1 MTDNNKRQ
9 LQNYS
14 NNRENSTKDKSRN
27 NNFDYEEFKK
37 SAIEKLYAGK
47 GILGKEG
54 AFTPLIKEF
63 LEAALQGEL
72 SSHLEQN
79 NISSKKEDFDSHATE
94 GFYSQVSH
102 NGNHSAINN
111 NKRNGTYHKQVK
123 TDCDQFD
130 LEVPRDRDSSFN
142 PQIVKKRQTVLTED
156 LDKKIIGLYGLGMS
170 YSDISK
176 HIKELY
182 DIDISTS
189 TMTNVTDKII
199 PKIAEFKAR
208 QLEEVYPIIY
218 LDAIFF
224 KVKENGKIISKAFYS
239 VLGIGIDGKKDIL
252 GIYVSEAEGA
262 NFWLNVLTDLKN
274 RGVKDVLI
282 ACVDGLKGFPEAINN
297 IFPDTEIQL
306 CIIHQIR
313 NSLKYV
319 ASKNQKEFMDDLK
332 DVYKANSKELAET
345 KLLELDE
352 KWGKKYP
359 IVLKSWQNNWD
370 NLSAYF
376 KYPDEIRRIIYTTNA
391 VEGFH
396 RQIRK
401 VTKTKGSFSSN
412 QALEKLLY
420 LAIQNIS
427 KKWNMPIQNWSLI
440 IGQFAIRFDG
450 RVKLDLA

>member
-1 MTDNNKRQ
+1 MTKNIISKNNQQ

-14 NNRENSTKDKSRN
+14 NNNIEDYRNSSN
-27 NNFDYEEFKK
+27 NNSGFNYEEFKK

-72 SSHLEQN
+72 SSHLEEERKKN
-79 NISSKKEDFDSHATE
+79 NNN
-94 GFYSQVSH
+94 H
-102 NGNHSAINN
+102 NSNIGNN
-111 NKRNGTYHKQVK
+111 NKRNGTYYKQVK
-123 TDCDQFD
+123 TDCDQFEI
-130 LEVPRDRDSSFN
+130 EVPRDRDASFN
-142 PQIVKKRQTVLTED
+142 PQIIKKRQTVLTED
-156 LDKKIIGLYGLGMS
+156 LDKKIIGLYALGMS
-170 YSDISK
+170 YTNIAK

-182 DIDISTS
+182 DIDVSTS
-189 TMTNVTDKII
+189 TMTNITDKII

-208 QLEEVYPIIY
+208 QLEEIYPIIF

-239 VLGIGIDGKKDIL
+239 VLGVDLEGKKDIL
-252 GIYVSEAEGA
+252 GIYVSETEGA
-262 NFWLNVLTDLKN
+262 NFWLNVLTDLRN
-274 RGVKDVLI
+274 RGIKDILI
-282 ACVDGLKGFPEAINN
+282 ACVDGLKGFPEAISN
-297 IFPDTEIQL
+297 IFPKTEIQL

-313 NSLKYV
+313 NSLKYI
-319 ASKNQKEFMDDLK
+319 ASKNQKEFMTDLK
-332 DVYKANSKELAET
+332 EVYQANTKELAET

-359 IVLKSWQNNWD
+359 VVLKSWQNNWD

-376 KYPDEIRRIIYTTNA
+376 QYPAEIRKIIYTTNA

-396 RQIRK
+396 RQVRK
-401 VTKTKGSFSSN
+401 ITKTKGSFSSN

-420 LAIQNIS
+420 LAIQNIIQ
-427 KKWNMPIQNWSLI
+427 KWNMPIQNWSLI
-440 IGQFAIRFDG
+440 IGQFAIRFED
-450 RVKLDLA
+450 RIKLDLA